1 MAQNSKEQPG
11 QRAQREREEYGEE
24 YELMPHKEIL
34 ELRDELHK
42 LKMRPNEKT
51 LQLSMVELSAKVDKL
66 IDIFSEA
73 MHEIRIEEG
82 GLTFQD
88 KMKPMVDRMDK
99 VLEQNSQIAEGVV
112 AIADLV
118 NELKDIVPS
127 SSSSK
132 PSFSSSIPDLGPSSG
147 GQSGFSQNQFPPPPP
162 SQGSPG
168 PAPGVSPQPPSRQSN
183 QDEDNQGPQTPP
195 RMPPPPT
202 RQ

>member
-1 MAQNSKEQPG
+1 MAQNSAEKNEE
-11 QRAQREREEYGEE
+11 RADNEREEYGEE

-42 LKMRPNEKT
+42 LKIRPNEKT

-99 VLEQNSQIAEGVV
+99 ILEQNSQIAEGVV

-118 NELKDIVPS
+118 NELKDILPSGGSGSSFS
-127 SSSSK
+127 SSSS
-132 PSFSSSIPDLGPSSG
+132 SFS
-147 GQSGFSQNQFPPPPP
+147 QSRPGFDQQESEQYFRA
-162 SQGSPG
+162 
-168 PAPGVSPQPPSRQSN
+168 PAPGVPPGPAVQN
-183 QDEDNQGPQTPP
+183 PPTGPQTPP